1 MSGIDL
7 DKAEQLIKLKEIKT
21 RLTKEL
27 KNVSKSIKEVEEVL
41 LDQFSASPINKISLF
56 GKTLS
61 VKRMLWAGIHKQHE
75 DEDTKITYERACN
88 MLKKMGLED
97 FVGERFM
104 PQTLSG
110 YVRELDK
117 EGFPVPEQW
126 EGIIKV
132 AEKFTISVVNSGK

>member
-7 DKAEQLIKLKEIKT
+7 EKAEELIKLKEIKT

-27 KNVSKSIKEVEEVL
+27 KGVSKTIQEVESVL
-41 LDQFSASPINKISLF
+41 LEQFSASPISKISLF

-61 VKRMLWAGIHKQHE
+61 VKRMLWAGIDKQHD
-75 DEDTKITYERACN
+75 DEESSIAYERACT
-88 MLKKMGLED
+88 MLKKMGLEE